1 VVHLRPGRSVLVAA
15 SLVYAAVL
23 VAATTLPLPSSD
35 EVACQSP
42 ASSQWLM
49 APGDML
55 AEATRAVQQTG
66 LLSPTTRYELGLA
79 LGNILLF
86 APLGLLVAIG
96 ARRGPIVTAV
106 LAVGASMALETLQL
120 TGLLGL
126 YPCAYRQADLDDV
139 LMNTVGALLG
149 WVIGAVLRAPGDGIE
164 PSLTDSK
171 SAVLPL
177 DDPGPAQPSAHA
189 EP

>member
-1 VVHLRPGRSVLVAA
+1 MVHLRPGRSILVAA
-15 SLVYAAVL
+15 SVLYAAVL
-23 VAATTLPLPSSD
+23 VAATTLPLPSTD
-35 EVACQSP
+35 EMACQA
-42 ASSQWLM
+42 ASSDQWLTD
-49 APGDML
+49 PGSML
-55 AEATRAVQQTG
+55 ENATQALVTTG

-86 APLGLLVAIG
+86 APLGLLVAVW

-106 LAVGASMALETLQL
+106 LAAGTSMVLETLQF

-139 LMNTVGALLG
+139 LMNTIGALLG
-149 WVIGAVLRAPGDGIE
+149 WVIGAILRAPGDGIE